1 MTEQEKKKCVMCPG
15 EFETKD
21 LDFLG
26 RCTPCF
32 SRYMQMTEEE
42 KKDIKGKLGVP
53 FTPGYDSTWGK

>member
-1 MTEQEKKKCVMCPG
+1 MCKV
-15 EFETKD
+15 EFEDKD

-32 SRYMQMTEEE
+32 HKFMRMTDDE

-53 FTPGYDSTWGK
+53 FTPGYDTTWNK